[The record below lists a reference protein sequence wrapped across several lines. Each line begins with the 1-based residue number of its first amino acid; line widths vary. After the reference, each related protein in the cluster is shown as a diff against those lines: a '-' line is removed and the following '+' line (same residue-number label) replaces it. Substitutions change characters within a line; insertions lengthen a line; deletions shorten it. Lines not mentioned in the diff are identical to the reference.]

1 LPLSQWKNH
10 LETVVNVINNHH
22 AVIFKSQLQMLKAYF
37 TTPTLYIPQTYEPFY
52 RFNVG
57 DTVKMD
63 VPPEIRKSLSFKYTL
78 NKGKKKNCI

>member
-1 LPLSQWKNH
+1 
-10 LETVVNVINNHH
+10 
-22 AVIFKSQLQMLKAYF
+22 MLKAYF